1 MVLVFLLIVGVTAYL
16 LAFYYIMATVAVRT
30 VLHTLSETMCG
41 NLIISGK
48 ISHVHLSIYILGLIG
63 AYGAY
68 GTETMS
74 HSTSVRWN
82 VNFVLKNFVIFFV

>member
-1 MVLVFLLIVGVTAYL
+1 MLGFLLIVEVTTNL
-16 LAFYYIMATVAVRT
+16 LEFYYITATVAVRT
-30 VLHTLSETMCG
+30 VLHALSETMCG

-48 ISHVHLSIYILGLIG
+48 ISHVHLSILVYILGLIG

-74 HSTSVRWN
+74 HSTSEGWN
-82 VNFVLKNFVIFFV
+82 VNFVL